1 MGVPPPRLGLL
12 HVSLAIAICLAH
24 ASSVVERWCY
34 TGGLATTHWA
44 QHSVA
49 MLEQRDQYMKAEV
62 WDFPVMAEQ
71 TKLII
76 SYLLYG
82 FFIMD
87 PSLRSI
93 KTNNWS
99 ASPKRLPHSLLLH
112 LNEFYTWARVTVR
125 WHWSGDTVFD
135 SCQSTVTWMSIRM
148 STICLE
154 HPASNPGH
162 YKIDDSQSKRGYYC
176 SHII

>member
-1 MGVPPPRLGLL
+1 MFINWYFSQVRCQGHYLDYFMSVSQLQFALHMLL
-12 HVSLAIAICLAH
+12 
-24 ASSVVERWCY
+24 CY
-34 TGGLATTHWA
+34 TGRFATTHWA

-49 MLEQRDQYMKAEV
+49 MLEQRGQYMKAEV

-82 FFIMD
+82 FFFMD

-99 ASPKRLPHSLLLH
+99 ASPQWVLH
-112 LNEFYTWARVTVR
+112 LSPRYSQVTLV
-125 WHWSGDTVFD
+125 
-135 SCQSTVTWMSIRM
+135 
-148 STICLE
+148 
-154 HPASNPGH
+154 
-162 YKIDDSQSKRGYYC
+162 RGYRFWQLSIDSNMDVHKDVHYV
-176 SHII
+176 SWTPS